1 MGSSITQDKAE
12 APVPPAETPVPLAE
26 APPRKYKRLYANY
39 IRAIAAFSVVQMHS
53 VGEYLFH
60 FNPAANT
67 DIRFITADLIYSCL
81 RWATP
86 FFIMLS
92 GTFNLLPSREETTG
106 QFLRKRVSRVL
117 IPFTFWSVV
126 YLLYDY
132 RGFIYDQKMPNWSEF
147 WDKILYQDVYYHLW
161 FIPMITGLYLLT
173 PVFRIWIKNAQRS
186 DIEYFLVLSFSI
198 TAIQHFSPS
207 LFIVKYIGWL
217 GYIGYY
223 VLGYYLSTYPV
234 NWKKWVYPL
243 ALLMPAL
250 TAIATWWLTVKAGTY
265 DNKIFVYFSPN
276 VVLMAFAFFLFLKEL
291 DWSTFAVRYPR
302 LNWAI
307 NRLADLSYGVYFIHV
322 LILDVIKNGYI
333 GGWHITSDT
342 YFNYHI
348 HPMIGAFLQATTVL
362 LISLGII
369 SLLSRVPVLN
379 KWLM

>member
-1 MGSSITQDKAE
+1 MGSSVLQEK
-12 APVPPAETPVPLAE
+12 VETPVPLAE

-39 IRAIAAFSVVQMHS
+39 IRAIAAFAVVQMHS
-53 VGEYLFH
+53 VGEFLYRFD
-60 FNPAANT
+60 PAANT
-67 DIRFITADLIYSCL
+67 DIRFLTADAIYSCL

-92 GTFNLLPSREETTG
+92 GTLNLNPSREETTR

-117 IPFTFWSVV
+117 IPFTFWAVV
-126 YLLYDY
+126 YLIYDY
-132 RGFIYDQKMPNWSEF
+132 RGYIYDQKAPYWPEL
-147 WDKILYQDVYYHLW
+147 WGKILYQDVYYHLW

-173 PVFRIWIKNAQRS
+173 PVFRIWIKHAQRS

-198 TAIQHFSPS
+198 TALQHFSPS

-217 GYIGYY
+217 GYIGFY
-223 VLGYYLSTYPV
+223 VLGYYLSTYPIQ
-234 NWKKWVYPL
+234 WKKIIYPV

-250 TAIATWWLTVKAGTY
+250 TAVGTWWLTVQAGSY

-276 VVLMAFAFFLFLKEL
+276 VVIMACAFFLFLKDF
-291 DWSTFAVRYPR
+291 DWAAFSVRYPR
-302 LNWAI
+302 FNRAI

-333 GGWHITSDT
+333 GGWHITSDNF
-342 YFNYHI
+342 FNHPI
-348 HPMIGAFLQATTVL
+348 HPMIGAFLQALLVVL
-362 LISLGII
+362 LATGTISV
-369 SLLSRVPVLN
+369 LSRIPVLN